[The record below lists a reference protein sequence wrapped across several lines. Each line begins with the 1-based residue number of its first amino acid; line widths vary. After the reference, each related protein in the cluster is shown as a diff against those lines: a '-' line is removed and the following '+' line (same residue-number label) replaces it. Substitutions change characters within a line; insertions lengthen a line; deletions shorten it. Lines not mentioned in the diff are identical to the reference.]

1 MKKRLDEFVV
11 DIEFLLISVVQGVAL
26 AALAAA
32 AAPIVANLQL
42 EYWPYIVSALLFIL
56 IFWSQAIMHVLGF
69 IKWPLDMIHNFLY
82 FVASLI
88 EVMAFS
94 VMNKPLVWFS
104 LFFFFVLVA
113 GVLYYYDLLLIKAC
127 KSDFSKTSSGKALYE
142 DLHKEQMTNMKFF
155 VPGGL
160 LFNAACIFLIV
171 KHPQIFIQNHNH
183 VFLVGIQILFGLVI
197 LLTSLKTFK
206 KRLALIAKNK

>member
-1 MKKRLDEFVV
+1 MVFA
-11 DIEFLLISVVQGVAL
+11 FL
-26 AALAAA
+26 
-32 AAPIVANLQL
+32 
-42 EYWPYIVSALLFIL
+42 
-56 IFWSQAIMHVLGF
+56 
-69 IKWPLDMIHNFLY
+69 
-82 FVASLI
+82 
-88 EVMAFS
+88 
-94 VMNKPLVWFS
+94 
-104 LFFFFVLVA
+104 FFVLVA